1 MSGNMFCC
9 MKKESGFL
17 ALFIWDLIW
26 MAVDFIIVVLILVQ
40 AGANFHEYRAGT
52 VMLELCN
59 FVFISLV

>member
-26 MAVDFIIVVLILVQ
+26 MAVDFIIVVLILV
-40 AGANFHEYRAGT
+40 
-52 VMLELCN
+52 
-59 FVFISLV
+59 